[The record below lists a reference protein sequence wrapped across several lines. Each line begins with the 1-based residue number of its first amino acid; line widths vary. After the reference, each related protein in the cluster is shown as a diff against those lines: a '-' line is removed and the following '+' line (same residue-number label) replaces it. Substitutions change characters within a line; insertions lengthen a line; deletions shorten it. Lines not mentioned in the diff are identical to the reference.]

1 MQFHATYDEIITGKT
16 TDIYF
21 QRAEEILKSEKKN
34 PEVVVEVWAK
44 HLPEN
49 YKWAI
54 FTGLEEALQL
64 LSGKNIDVWAFPEG
78 SVFYAKEPVLTV
90 KGKYLTFASLET
102 SLLGY
107 LCEASGISTKAARC
121 KVVAKDKTILSFG
134 ARRMHPCITPII
146 DRYAY
151 LGGIDGVSS
160 TLSGEKLNIIPQ
172 GTIPHSVILILD
184 GTKKAAIAFDRSI
197 PKEVPRIILVDT
209 FRDEKVEALRVAK
222 ALRGK
227 LNAVRID
234 TPASRRGD
242 LSLIARE
249 IREEL
254 DLNNFND
261 VGIFASGGL
270 DEKDIAG
277 LNPWVNGYGIGTS
290 LSNAPTINFS
300 LDIVEI
306 ENKPVAKKG
315 KTAGMKWVFGCE
327 RCGKRKIAFSK
338 DTIQKC
344 ECGNSMAILTKKV
357 IEKGKLAGTP
367 ETIDNI
373 RNRVLTE
380 VKYLNV

>member
-151 LGGIDGVSS
+151 LGGI
-160 TLSGEKLNIIPQ
+160 
-172 GTIPHSVILILD
+172 
-184 GTKKAAIAFDRSI
+184 
-197 PKEVPRIILVDT
+197 
-209 FRDEKVEALRVAK
+209 
-222 ALRGK
+222 
-227 LNAVRID
+227 
-234 TPASRRGD
+234 
-242 LSLIARE
+242 
-249 IREEL
+249 
-254 DLNNFND
+254 
-261 VGIFASGGL
+261 
-270 DEKDIAG
+270 
-277 LNPWVNGYGIGTS
+277 
-290 LSNAPTINFS
+290 
-300 LDIVEI
+300 
-306 ENKPVAKKG
+306 
-315 KTAGMKWVFGCE
+315 
-327 RCGKRKIAFSK
+327 
-338 DTIQKC
+338 
-344 ECGNSMAILTKKV
+344 
-357 IEKGKLAGTP
+357 
-367 ETIDNI
+367 
-373 RNRVLTE
+373 
-380 VKYLNV
+380 